1 MKHLI
6 TGLLMI
12 FAHTA
17 IAADKSGNFAI
28 WGAGQKSCYNYSN
41 ARKSEDDSYYRYYL
55 MGYLTAYNTQT
66 PETYRIS
73 GNKNLSDILTWLD
86 NYCESK
92 QVVGFDHALGDF
104 TAEHYPGRYKSSS
117 AAGRR

>member
-6 TGLLMI
+6 TCLLMI

-17 IAADKSGNFAI
+17 VATDKSGNFAI
-28 WGAGQKSCYNYSN
+28 WGAGQKSCFSYSK
-41 ARKSEDDSYYRYYL
+41 ARKSEDDNYYRYYL

-66 PETYRIS
+66 PETYRVS
-73 GNKNLSDILTWLD
+73 GNKNLSDILSWLD

-92 QVVGFDHALGDF
+92 QVLGFDQALGEF
-104 TAEHYPGRYKSSS
+104 IAEHYPSRYKSSS
-117 AAGRR
+117 TAGR